1 MIRFLQSGNRAVKF
15 ILSAFLLIICVSMVW
30 YLVPG
35 LNGSNTT
42 TSGVLATVGG
52 ETIHTEDVSKLANDM
67 LKKTRIPEQYR
78 SLMMAQAV
86 QRAAQQ
92 LFQEAEIRYE
102 ADRLG
107 LTVSDQELRDEL
119 RSGQIGATLFPG
131 GQWIGQDK
139 YQELLVENGTTV
151 EAFEQ
156 QIKMQL
162 LSRKLFSTIVA
173 AVDASPAEIEKLYKE
188 QNTKVKFD
196 YAVLKEEDL
205 AKGIKPTD
213 SELKAYYAAHQAVYE
228 NSIEEKRQLRYFV
241 IADKDLQS
249 KITVTQDEEQKY
261 YNDHQNEDQYRIPE
275 GVKTRHILVKTPSP
289 GPDGKVDQKAVDAAR
304 AKAQDLLK
312 QIRAGADFAELAR
325 KNSDDPGSAAKGGEL
340 GDFMPK
346 GSLVPEYEKVAYAQ
360 ANGQISDLVQTSYGF
375 HIIQTEDKHA
385 ASVKPLAQ
393 MKDDIDKAIRGPKLS
408 ALVQQ
413 IVNDAQSPANAQSLD
428 KVAAKYNAQVVPSN
442 PVTKQ
447 DSLPGMTSSRELLQ
461 AAFGVPAGTG
471 PQGVRVKDGTA
482 IFQVTRIE
490 PARTPALDEIRDKVA
505 TDFKSERVKKLLQ
518 QKVQELAD
526 HAHNEHDLRKA
537 AKEAGATVETSEPVS
552 RASNITGIGAMTG
565 PASVAFGLKPGE
577 ISGPINIGTS
587 GVVLAITERQDPP
600 ATGAEFE
607 KAKDHFRDQIISDKR
622 NEAVELFIFNLEAR
636 LEKEGKKKI
645 NKVEM
650 DKLIKPRT

>member
-261 YNDHQNEDQYRIPE
+261 YNDHQN
-275 GVKTRHILVKTPSP
+275 
-289 GPDGKVDQKAVDAAR
+289 
-304 AKAQDLLK
+304 
-312 QIRAGADFAELAR
+312 
-325 KNSDDPGSAAKGGEL
+325 
-340 GDFMPK
+340 
-346 GSLVPEYEKVAYAQ
+346 
-360 ANGQISDLVQTSYGF
+360 
-375 HIIQTEDKHA
+375 
-385 ASVKPLAQ
+385 
-393 MKDDIDKAIRGPKLS
+393 
-408 ALVQQ
+408 
-413 IVNDAQSPANAQSLD
+413 
-428 KVAAKYNAQVVPSN
+428 
-442 PVTKQ
+442 
-447 DSLPGMTSSRELLQ
+447 
-461 AAFGVPAGTG
+461 
-471 PQGVRVKDGTA
+471 
-482 IFQVTRIE
+482 
-490 PARTPALDEIRDKVA
+490 
-505 TDFKSERVKKLLQ
+505 
-518 QKVQELAD
+518 
-526 HAHNEHDLRKA
+526 
-537 AKEAGATVETSEPVS
+537 
-552 RASNITGIGAMTG
+552 
-565 PASVAFGLKPGE
+565 
-577 ISGPINIGTS
+577 
-587 GVVLAITERQDPP
+587 
-600 ATGAEFE
+600 
-607 KAKDHFRDQIISDKR
+607 
-622 NEAVELFIFNLEAR
+622 
-636 LEKEGKKKI
+636 
-645 NKVEM
+645 
-650 DKLIKPRT
+650 